1 MGPGAIKHASDI
13 EVELEQAGARYT
25 PLGLELPEDLKLDR
39 WADVGRKLCRA
50 DQLMKWWLGDWAAFG
65 HRKFGQLKEF
75 AEANG
80 INYQTLRN
88 AAHVSNAI
96 NLSRRRDKLEWSKH
110 AEVAALKPAEQKKW
124 LAKAESESLPVAEL
138 RKQIRMS
145 QGKHNALEPDG
156 PQLKFISKSL
166 DDLTHF
172 LTSQPEE
179 FWDKARAR
187 LWHDR
192 LTPIV
197 EFREKL
203 ASIINGK

>member
-1 MGPGAIKHASDI
+1 MSAIKQASDI
-13 EVELEQAGARYT
+13 EVELEQAGARYS
-25 PLGLELPEDLKLDR
+25 PLGLQFPENTGLDR

-96 NLSRRRDKLEWSKH
+96 QLSRRRDKLEWSKH

-124 LAKAESESLPVAEL
+124 LAKAEAEELPVAEL

-156 PQLKFISKSL
+156 PQIKYISKSL
-166 DDLTHF
+166 DDLTHW
-172 LTSQPEE
+172 LDSQPDT
-179 FWDKARAR
+179 FWDPDRAR
-187 LWHDR
+187 LWFDR
-192 LTPIV
+192 LAPIV
-197 EFREKL
+197 QFREKL
-203 ASIINGK
+203 GKLIAGT